1 MKYRNNTLKFFFIE
15 IGLKLWNFF
24 NFQVFFR
31 AKTLKFFSVFFP
43 EKSEKY
49 QKNTENFIS
58 VNFSFFRKAL
68 KNFFSLS
75 EKISVRRIF
84 PGFMYII
91 KISFKIQKLLLS
103 LSKCWQITKAFHL

>member
-24 NFQVFFR
+24 NFQGFFR
-31 AKTLKFFSVFFP
+31 AKTVFFP

-68 KNFFSLS
+68 KIFFTLS
-75 EKISVRRIF
+75 EKISVT
-84 PGFMYII
+84 
-91 KISFKIQKLLLS
+91 ISVF
-103 LSKCWQITKAFHL
+103 

>member
-58 VNFSFFRKAL
+58 
-68 KNFFSLS
+68 
-75 EKISVRRIF
+75 
-84 PGFMYII
+84 
-91 KISFKIQKLLLS
+91 
-103 LSKCWQITKAFHL
+103 